1 MLYSLVRKKLNPY
14 PSLDELRAHRTRID
28 RSHTFGAMLSARLAT
43 SPTLGVQDMW
53 HVFKD
58 YRNTQKLK
66 KATKTLRTE
75 AATGETNDA
84 ASIHSVDTEKP
95 EEALEPAIEDIKDED
110 LKRLGLLVLSD
121 VADLL
126 ERVKKYGCLTSVG
139 MHLTDS
145 YLVSSYGVTLAPL
158 YSTEL

>member
-1 MLYSLVRKKLNPY
+1 MLYSLVRRKLHPY

-58 YRNTQKLK
+58 YRRTQKLK
-66 KATKTLRTE
+66 KAAKALHTEE
-75 AATGETNDA
+75 AAGQADDA
-84 ASIHSVDTEKP
+84 ASMHSVDTEKL
-95 EEALEPAIEDIKDED
+95 EQALEPAVEEIKDED
-110 LKRLGLLVLSD
+110 LKRLGLLILSD

-126 ERVKKYGCLTSVG
+126 ERIKK
-139 MHLTDS
+139 
-145 YLVSSYGVTLAPL
+145 
-158 YSTEL
+158 